1 MNADR
6 LGVGSVHAHTHIHA
20 SNRTEGGAGR
30 LNGDTLTSH
39 SLLHTYSCYT
49 NIHAY
54 TSTKGWGLESCH
66 NLSHTLAQ
74 QSAAV
79 TPTTADLSLFLSPSR
94 FHFPFFLT
102 LETVEFWMDF
112 FWLPSLPPLHLTA
125 TWNSLGHSFQ
135 WKMLS
140 RSRNV
145 VSGPPIWLVRV
156 GCLPRAQQVQSWNYE
171 PQSR

>member
-6 LGVGSVHAHTHIHA
+6 WGVGSVHAHTHIHA

-39 SLLHTYSCYT
+39 SLLHT
-49 NIHAY
+49 
-54 TSTKGWGLESCH
+54 
-66 NLSHTLAQ
+66 HTLVTQIYMHTHGQKDGVWRAATTCLTHWL
-74 QSAAV
+74 SAAV

-112 FWLPSLPPLHLTA
+112 F
-125 TWNSLGHSFQ
+125 
-135 WKMLS
+135 
-140 RSRNV
+140 
-145 VSGPPIWLVRV
+145 
-156 GCLPRAQQVQSWNYE
+156 
-171 PQSR
+171 